1 MPTLEGAVERITFH
15 NEENGYTVARLIP
28 DGKDYEVTVIGN
40 MLGVQVGEHV
50 RLEGEWS
57 VHGQYGRQFKVE
69 RYASVLPATAAGIEK
84 YLGSGLVK
92 GVGPVTATRIVRKF
106 GADTLT
112 VIDETPERLREVLGV
127 GPKRVGQIKSAWHEQ
142 RQIREVMVFLQSHG
156 VSPALAV
163 RIYKHYGDGAA
174 GVVRNDPYRL
184 ARDIH
189 GIGFITADKIARNLG
204 IASDAPERVAAGV
217 AYTLSKKADEG
228 HVYVPQGELVQASAK
243 LLEVAEPLAAAAID
257 SLRQDEQVRVEPL
270 AGGTG
275 LAEERAV
282 YLTPFYYGEI
292 GVAGRLRRLMDAVE
306 DRCFVFR
313 SFDWPQGLAVV
324 QRDTGLRLTAQQQ
337 AAVRTALTER
347 VTVLTGG
354 PGTGK
359 AQPVHAKVLTPTGW
373 ATMADVK
380 VGDTLLAPDGS
391 TTKVLGVF
399 PQGVRPV
406 WEVEFEDGRVVECC
420 EDHLWRV
427 WTRTSVWS
435 PTKKKKVRQRGWRT
449 VTTKEIAQWYAR
461 NRSEVQRTAVPV
473 VHDAMPYQE
482 QNLDIPPYVM
492 GIILAEGHL
501 GSGIT
506 VSTSDEDMVQ
516 RIQTLLP
523 GNMHILPATAKY
535 TYRISLYAGY
545 KGQRQANPFL
555 NELRRC
561 GLLGKRSYEKF
572 IPDRYKRAGL
582 QQRYD
587 LLQGV
592 LDGDGHVDCHG
603 AMSFTSTSAQ
613 LAKDVQE
620 LVWSLGGIATIS
632 SRQTTY
638 TYKGEKRQGRVSFTV
653 RIRHGNGRRLFGLA
667 RKQQRINPDSQVAWD
682 RVKIVSIQATERSA
696 PMMCIAVDHPAQL
709 YVTDNYIV
717 THNTTTM
724 RSMIRLLD
732 AARRSY
738 VLASPT
744 GRAAKRLGEATGKEA
759 KTIHRLLEWSPGG
772 AGGFTFQRN
781 EDNPLDVDMVIVDEA
796 SMLDLLLTNHL
807 LKAIPPG
814 AHLLL
819 VGDID
824 QLPPVGA
831 GNVLRDVID
840 SGAAAVVRL
849 DVIFRQAAGSFIIE
863 NAHRINRGQMPEW
876 RPEQS
881 QDFFLFQT
889 DDPERAA
896 ELVSEIVQERI
907 PRKFGIAASDVQVL
921 SPMHRGA
928 AGVGA
933 LNERLQAALNP
944 PAAAKPER
952 RIGGR
957 IFRLGDRVMQ
967 MRNNYDKDVFNGDLG
982 QIVALDPVEQSLT
995 VRIDGHAV
1003 PYDFLELDEL
1013 VHAYAISV
1021 HKSQGSEFPAV
1032 VVPITTQHYMML
1044 QRNLLYTAVTRARKL
1059 VVLVGSPRAVAIAVN
1074 NNKIADRYSALAE
1087 RLR

>member
-1 MPTLEGAVERITFH
+1 MPTLEGAIERITFH

-50 RLEGEWS
+50 RLEGEWT

-92 GVGPVTATRIVRKF
+92 GVGPVTAKRIVRKF

-127 GPKRVGQIKSAWHEQ
+127 GPKRVTQIKSAWHEQ

-204 IASDAPERVAAGV
+204 IAPDAPERVAAGV
-217 AYTLSKKADEG
+217 AYTLGKKADEG
-228 HVYVPQGELVQASAK
+228 HVYVPQGELVQASAE

-270 AGGTG
+270 TGSTG

-306 DRCFVFR
+306 DRCFLFR

-347 VTVLTGG
+347 VTVMTGG

-359 AQPVHAKVLTPTGW
+359 TTC
-373 ATMADVK
+373 
-380 VGDTLLAPDGS
+380 TLA
-391 TTKVLGVF
+391 
-399 PQGVRPV
+399 
-406 WEVEFEDGRVVECC
+406 
-420 EDHLWRV
+420 
-427 WTRTSVWS
+427 
-435 PTKKKKVRQRGWRT
+435 
-449 VTTKEIAQWYAR
+449 I
-461 NRSEVQRTAVPV
+461 
-473 VHDAMPYQE
+473 
-482 QNLDIPPYVM
+482 
-492 GIILAEGHL
+492 
-501 GSGIT
+501 
-506 VSTSDEDMVQ
+506 
-516 RIQTLLP
+516 
-523 GNMHILPATAKY
+523 
-535 TYRISLYAGY
+535 
-545 KGQRQANPFL
+545 
-555 NELRRC
+555 
-561 GLLGKRSYEKF
+561 
-572 IPDRYKRAGL
+572 
-582 QQRYD
+582 
-587 LLQGV
+587 
-592 LDGDGHVDCHG
+592 
-603 AMSFTSTSAQ
+603 
-613 LAKDVQE
+613 
-620 LVWSLGGIATIS
+620 
-632 SRQTTY
+632 
-638 TYKGEKRQGRVSFTV
+638 
-653 RIRHGNGRRLFGLA
+653 
-667 RKQQRINPDSQVAWD
+667 
-682 RVKIVSIQATERSA
+682 
-696 PMMCIAVDHPAQL
+696 
-709 YVTDNYIV
+709 
-717 THNTTTM
+717 
-724 RSMIRLLD
+724 IRLLD

-781 EDNPLDVDMVIVDEA
+781 EENPLDVDMVIVDEA

-807 LKAIPPG
+807 LKSIPPG

-840 SGAAAVVRL
+840 SGQAAVVRL

-876 RPEQS
+876 RPEQA

-896 ELVSEIVQERI
+896 ELVVEVVQERI
-907 PRKFGIAASDVQVL
+907 PRKFGIPAGDVQVL

-928 AGVGA
+928 VGVGA

-944 PAAAKPER
+944 PAASKPER

-957 IFRLGDRVMQ
+957 VFRLGDRVMQ

-982 QIVALDPVEQSLT
+982 QIVALDPVEQTLA
-995 VRIDGHAV
+995 VRIDGRAV

-1013 VHAYAISV
+1013 VHAYAVSV

>member
-15 NEENGYTVARLIP
+15 NEENGYTVARLVP
-28 DGKDYEVTVIGN
+28 EGKDYEVTVIGN

-50 RLEGEWS
+50 RLEGEWT

-92 GVGPVTATRIVRKF
+92 GVGPVTAKRIVRKF

-112 VIDETPERLREVLGV
+112 VIDETPERLHEVLGV

-189 GIGFITADKIARNLG
+189 GIGFLTADKIARNLG
-204 IASDAPERVAAGV
+204 IAPDAPERVAAGV
-217 AYTLSKKADEG
+217 AYTLGKKADEG
-228 HVYVPQGELVQASAK
+228 HVYVPQAELVADSAK
-243 LLEVAEPLAAAAID
+243 LLDVTEPLAATAIE
-257 SLRQDEQVRVEPL
+257 SLRQDEQVHVEPL
-270 AGGTG
+270 VGGSG

-282 YLTPFYYGEI
+282 YLTPFYYGEV

-324 QRDTGLRLTAQQQ
+324 QRDTGLRLTVQQQ

-359 AQPVHAKVLTPTGW
+359 
-373 ATMADVK
+373 
-380 VGDTLLAPDGS
+380 
-391 TTKVLGVF
+391 
-399 PQGVRPV
+399 
-406 WEVEFEDGRVVECC
+406 
-420 EDHLWRV
+420 
-427 WTRTSVWS
+427 
-435 PTKKKKVRQRGWRT
+435 
-449 VTTKEIAQWYAR
+449 
-461 NRSEVQRTAVPV
+461 
-473 VHDAMPYQE
+473 
-482 QNLDIPPYVM
+482 
-492 GIILAEGHL
+492 
-501 GSGIT
+501 
-506 VSTSDEDMVQ
+506 
-516 RIQTLLP
+516 
-523 GNMHILPATAKY
+523 
-535 TYRISLYAGY
+535 
-545 KGQRQANPFL
+545 
-555 NELRRC
+555 
-561 GLLGKRSYEKF
+561 
-572 IPDRYKRAGL
+572 
-582 QQRYD
+582 
-587 LLQGV
+587 
-592 LDGDGHVDCHG
+592 
-603 AMSFTSTSAQ
+603 
-613 LAKDVQE
+613 
-620 LVWSLGGIATIS
+620 
-632 SRQTTY
+632 
-638 TYKGEKRQGRVSFTV
+638 
-653 RIRHGNGRRLFGLA
+653 
-667 RKQQRINPDSQVAWD
+667 
-682 RVKIVSIQATERSA
+682 
-696 PMMCIAVDHPAQL
+696 
-709 YVTDNYIV
+709 
-717 THNTTTM
+717 TTTM
-724 RSMIRLLD
+724 LAAIRLLD

-849 DVIFRQAAGSFIIE
+849 DVIFRQAAGSYIIE
-863 NAHRINRGQMPEW
+863 NAHRINQGQMPEW

-896 ELVSEIVQERI
+896 ELVVEIVQERI
-907 PRKFGIAASDVQVL
+907 PRRFNIPAHDVQVL

-928 AGVGA
+928 VGVGS

-944 PAAAKPER
+944 PAANKPER

-957 IFRLGDRVMQ
+957 VFRLGDRVMQ

-982 QIVALDPVEQSLT
+982 RIVALDPVEQTLA
-995 VRIDGHAV
+995 VRIDERTV

-1013 VHAYAISV
+1013 VHAYAVSV

-1032 VVPITTQHYMML
+1032 VVPVTTQHYMML

-1074 NNKIADRYSALAE
+1074 NHRIADRYSALAE